1 MNSKAIGADITM
13 AWPDAQIGA
22 MDGKLAAKIM
32 YDGQGADV
40 INEKAAEYEALTL
53 NVTSAAKRGYV
64 DQIVN
69 AADTRKYVIG
79 AFEMLFT
86 KSEDRPAK
94 KHGNCIRKGDY
105 KMKKFLSLVCMI
117 TCIFGLTACGSE
129 ETYTDYEQRKM
140 DTAIQIATQYVIPSL
155 ENFEDEATLESF
167 SEYTADEVAYMVQE
181 NVGITVDGYA
191 YKTAIESFNS
201 AKKTIG
207 GITAVGDADATIDDD
222 QIIVHVDVTGANQ
235 NAQAEVIFSNDMF
248 LSMESAALNP
258 VESMGGLMT
267 KAALNTL
274 IGMGTVFVMLIIN
287 LADQFPCSTSFPG
300 SRLHSAKR
308 ARRKRQRTQVLIMQ

>member
-1 MNSKAIGADITM
+1 
-13 AWPDAQIGA
+13 
-22 MDGKLAAKIM
+22 
-32 YDGQGADV
+32 
-40 INEKAAEYEALTL
+40 
-53 NVTSAAKRGYV
+53 
-64 DQIVN
+64 
-69 AADTRKYVIG
+69 
-79 AFEMLFT
+79 
-86 KSEDRPAK
+86 
-94 KHGNCIRKGDY
+94 
-105 KMKKFLSLVCMI
+105 MKKFLSLVCMI

-207 GITAVGDADATIDDD
+207 GITAVGDADASIDDD
-222 QIIVHVDVTGANQ
+222 QIIVHVDVTGAKQ

-274 IGMGTVFVMLIIN
+274 IGMGTVFVMLIFMSFIISLIKYVPALLN
-287 LADQFPCSTSFPG
+287 GTSKKKKEEAPKAAPAPAVAAAVEEAEEMDDTELVAVIAAAIAAAEGTTTDGFVVR
-300 SRLHSAKR
+300 SIK
-308 ARRKRQRTQVLIMQ
+308 RRKSNKWNA